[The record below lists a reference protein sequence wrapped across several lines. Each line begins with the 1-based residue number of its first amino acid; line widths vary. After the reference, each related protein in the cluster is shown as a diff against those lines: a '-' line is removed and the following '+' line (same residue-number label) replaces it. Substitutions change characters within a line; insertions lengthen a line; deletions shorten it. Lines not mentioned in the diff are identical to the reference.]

1 MPDGKYSATKPH
13 PALTFPNAEPEV
25 CPFPLLCIWL
35 VGCFEIGIHCVV
47 QAGLELTMKA
57 GPPSYSRAIP
67 RLSFSVDY
75 RHVCATP
82 ACVLAF
88 LYLFLPLKQVPS
100 LFHTLLQLSKM
111 LKDRSGYR
119 IPFLMVTLTCSS
131 QDGVAMLLIQQ
142 GF

>member
-1 MPDGKYSATKPH
+1 MESTLPLSHT

-35 VGCFEIGIHCVV
+35 VGWFEIGIHCVV

-67 RLSFSVDY
+67 PPQLQCRLQA
-75 RHVCATP
+75 CATP

>member
-1 MPDGKYSATKPH
+1 MESTPPLSHT

-35 VGCFEIGIHCVV
+35 VGWFEIGIHCVA

-67 RLSFSVDY
+67 PPQLQSITDMCHNGLCTGFLILVSSLQTSSLSISHPF
-75 RHVCATP
+75 AT
-82 ACVLAF
+82 
-88 LYLFLPLKQVPS
+88 
-100 LFHTLLQLSKM
+100 
-111 LKDRSGYR
+111 LKDVERQVWLQD
-119 IPFLMVTLTCSS
+119 PFLMVTLTFSS